1 MFPLYSLCW
10 EIFFF
15 NHKHMSTFVKCLFYL
30 FWSDH
35 MIFIILL
42 IFVSF
47 VDVEPSLNL
56 WKNSTWLLCMILLLC
71 CWNWSASI
79 CWIIEKWE
87 SFRKT
92 STSAS
97 FTMPKPL
104 TVWITIK
111 LWEILKEMGIPDH
124 QTCLLRNLDAGQE
137 ATVRTWTWNNR
148 LVPNQERSM
157 SRLYIVTL
165 LI

>member
-1 MFPLYSLCW
+1 MTCSLYIHCVES
-10 EIFFF
+10 FFL
-15 NHKHMSTFVKCLFYL
+15 NHKHMSNFVKCLFYL

-71 CWNWSASI
+71 CWNWFASI
-79 CWIIEKWE
+79 RWIIEKWE

-92 STSAS
+92 STSAL

-104 TVWITIK
+104 TVWITINCGK
-111 LWEILKEMGIPDH
+111 FLKRWEYQTTWPASWEIGFILIFGK
-124 QTCLLRNLDAGQE
+124 TN
-137 ATVRTWTWNNR
+137 TV
-148 LVPNQERSM
+148 M
-157 SRLYIVTL
+157 
-165 LI
+165 